1 MLFYTYLITLYTIVS
16 KHVLIIIYTI
26 LSYTYSIQLLSQLN
40 EELGRLRGAVQEE
53 EALTGLAEDAL
64 IK

>member
-1 MLFYTYLITLYTIVS
+1 MYTNIKTA
-16 KHVLIIIYTI
+16 
-26 LSYTYSIQLLSQLN
+26 IQLLSQLN